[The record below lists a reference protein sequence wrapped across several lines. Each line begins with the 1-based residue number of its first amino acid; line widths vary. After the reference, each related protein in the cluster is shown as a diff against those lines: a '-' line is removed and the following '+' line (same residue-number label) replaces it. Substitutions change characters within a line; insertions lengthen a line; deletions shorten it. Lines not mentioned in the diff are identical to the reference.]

1 MSEAS
6 DKADLHRQLIRLG
19 DMMGDGLHHEPD
31 GKWIS
36 KEYRR
41 VAKALGYDM
50 PAVKRQSNPAREQRT
65 EAINQR
71 MQERVRDVPCQKCG
85 GVLKQIRSGS
95 VKANCE
101 PCGIRYTL
109 LTVQRKKSR

>member
-6 DKADLHRQLIRLG
+6 DKADLHRQLVRLG

-50 PAVKRQSNPAREQRT
+50 PPIKRQSDPAREQRT

-71 MQERVRDVPCQKCG
+71 MLERIRDVPCQKCG
-85 GVLKQIRSGS
+85 GILKQVRSGS
-95 VKANCE
+95 VKADCE
-101 PCGIRYTL
+101 ICGLRYTL
-109 LTVQRKKSR
+109 VKVQNKMSR